1 MRDPILSSDPNAV
14 AQLSEKLAE
23 LEARRDKM
31 KAVNA
36 AWRSFV
42 KTGNPDK
49 LRAFGID
56 EAVMKEKID
65 AAYSWEKQPYVGWQ
79 ITNLGAQIRTVKERI
94 NTVSRVQAQPEQK
107 IEGDM
112 GIRYED
118 SPADNRVRLFFPDIP
133 AREIREKLKSNGF
146 RWTPTLGCWQA
157 YRNWR
162 AETLARTMIGQV
174 VA

>member
-1 MRDPILSSDPNAV
+1 
-14 AQLSEKLAE
+14 
-23 LEARRDKM
+23 
-31 KAVNA
+31 
-36 AWRSFV
+36 
-42 KTGNPDK
+42 
-49 LRAFGID
+49 
-56 EAVMKEKID
+56 MKEKID
-65 AAYSWEKQPYVGWQ
+65 AAHSWEKQPYVGWQ